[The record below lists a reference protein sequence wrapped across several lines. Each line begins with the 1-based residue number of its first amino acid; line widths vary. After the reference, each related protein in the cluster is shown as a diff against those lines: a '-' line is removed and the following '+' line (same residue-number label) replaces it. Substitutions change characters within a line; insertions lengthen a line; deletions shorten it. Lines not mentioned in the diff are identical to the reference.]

1 MHAQLNQTPSLR
13 QAAIRGPGLG
23 GGLRRYR
30 PALVYVLCPADQ
42 QRSAYYHHGRSSR
55 PPPWVVLDEGKR
67 MGGAAGGYVDCD
79 GQHCAG
85 GCRYQDSRQ
94 QRQEPPPPHGLT
106 PQETNYPTPAQPDTA
121 DDQGQASVVHRG
133 RAAFVGRLRD
143 GDERQRDQGDRHVDP
158 EDRPPGPLD
167 QVPARDRADRGQA
180 AGNAEEQG
188 QSPAARV
195 QVERHH
201 HDGDRGRDMIAP
213 PAPCTAR
220 TATSHASAAPP
231 CGVRP
236 HSADAPPDA
245 FDNLQLRSRR
255 RPALHHRRCNT
266 RRTAQTPIPGA

>member
-180 AGNAEEQG
+180 ADNAEEQG

-201 HDGDRGRDMIAP
+201 ETMAGLQPPPELLSARRKSLLALDILVVRGGVEVAHRRNIDI
-213 PAPCTAR
+213 
-220 TATSHASAAPP
+220 SAA
-231 CGVRP
+231 GL
-236 HSADAPPDA
+236 D
-245 FDNLQLRSRR
+245 SRR
-255 RPALHHRRCNT
+255 CQLGQARVERAPAQGRRKT
-266 RRTAQTPIPGA
+266 RKRTG